1 MNGIKNIAELK
12 KIRSNLK
19 RENKRVVFTNG
30 CFDIIHAGH
39 VDYLLKA
46 KELGDVLIVGMNS
59 DQSVKKIKGDR
70 RPIINE
76 RERAVILS
84 NLKPV
89 DFVVLFD
96 EETPQK
102 LIQELVPDILVKG
115 DDWKLND
122 IVGKDVVENNG
133 GEVKTITFINDQSTS
148 KIIQTIA
155 ERYKSGS

>member
-155 ERYKSGS
+155 ERYKSGN